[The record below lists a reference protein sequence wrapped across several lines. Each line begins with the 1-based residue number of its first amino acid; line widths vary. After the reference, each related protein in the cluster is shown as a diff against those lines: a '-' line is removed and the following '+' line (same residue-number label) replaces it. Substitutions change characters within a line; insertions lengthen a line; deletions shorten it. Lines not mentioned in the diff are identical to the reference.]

1 MENTDILR
9 KKIFA
14 VAKAGILGAA
24 LFDAMIVVYNLAYNI
39 WGHGHSGEPIHDL
52 FIGLGF
58 LLAIPSGYV
67 TSAIGFKGGLVNEYV
82 VNGLLGAIIFAVF
95 AAFWQFLLKGNHE
108 K

>member
-1 MENTDILR
+1 MEHPHILR
-9 KKIFA
+9 KKLLA
-14 VAKAGILGAA
+14 VLKAAILGAA

-39 WGHGHSGEPIHDL
+39 WGQGHSGAFVHDF

-67 TSAIGFKGGLVNEYV
+67 TSAIGLKGGLVNEYV
-82 VNGLLGAIIFAVF
+82 VNGLLGAFLFVLISG
-95 AAFWQFLLKGNHE
+95 FWQFVVKGDPQ